1 MQLFRF
7 KSLKWNLVAFSGL
20 VLVGFFAAVTVLF
33 SGSMRSD
40 LWQEKKAMVENLVK
54 SQMGVL
60 EHYHELQQSGALTEK
75 EAKQKAK
82 AFLEQSRYGDRGKGY
97 FWINDMQP
105 AMIMHPYKPQLNGK
119 DLSGVSDPNGVHLF
133 NEMVDTVRSGT
144 GGFVEYSW
152 QYFDNQNRIEPKLS
166 YVQGFS
172 PWGWIVGTG
181 VYVND
186 VQEMVL
192 GNLYQNTAI
201 GIVIMLFA
209 LGAMYFLSQRQTKP
223 IVQAAGFAQKL
234 SSQDLQEDELEIQRQ
249 DELGTLAR
257 SLSHTAK
264 DIRNRFSFAEGVL
277 QNMPLPCVVGD
288 ESNRITFV
296 NQPIIDFIEL
306 EGKPEDFH
314 GMSVAEFFY
323 NDPNH
328 PTITGKAY
336 KERREIVGV
345 QTEVTTR
352 KGNTAFAQIDAA
364 PLFDAKGSIIGSFA
378 AFSDLSQL
386 KKQEQEIEK
395 QNERME
401 QAASEASQISEQLSS
416 SAEELSSQVE
426 QASRGAE
433 EQKKRASEA
442 ATAMEEMNSNV
453 IEVSKNASSSAEAA
467 ENTKEKAQNGVQSVE
482 KSIELMRQVQE
493 KARGLEQDMS
503 EMQQQAD
510 GISEIMTTISDI
522 ADQAKLLAGNGA
534 SEAARA
540 GESGEGFAVVAD
552 EVRKLAEKTM
562 SATQEV
568 GSYIQT
574 IQKSAKSNTESSQA
588 VTQAVNENMELSEQA
603 GQVLKEMLD
612 LAQSTADQVSNIA
625 TAAEEQSSASEQIN
639 QSTEEVNRIAQET
652 ADAMNQ
658 SAQAITELSQLAQ
671 KLNQTIAQIQKAK
684 EDLQEAKDE

>member
-1 MQLFRF
+1 MRFIRF
-7 KSLKWNLVAFSGL
+7 KSFKWSLLAFSGL
-20 VLVGFFAAVTVLF
+20 VLAGFFVAITVQF
-33 SGSMRSD
+33 SGSVRSD

-60 EHYHELQQSGALTEK
+60 ERYHELQQKGVLSEE
-75 EAKQKAK
+75 EAKEKAK
-82 AFLEQSRYGDRGKGY
+82 AFIEQSRYGERNKGY
-97 FWINDMQP
+97 FWINDMEP
-105 AMIMHPYKPQLNGK
+105 SMVMHPYKPELNGN
-119 DLSGVSDPNGVHLF
+119 DLSGVSDPNEVYLF
-133 NEMVDTVRSGT
+133 NEMVDTVRT
-144 GGFVEYSW
+144 KNGGFVEYAW
-152 QYFDNQNRIEPKLS
+152 QYYGNADRIEPKLS

-172 PWGWIVGTG
+172 PWGWVLGTG

-186 VQEMVL
+186 VQETVL
-192 GNLYQNTAI
+192 GNLYANTGI
-201 GIVIMLFA
+201 GLGLMLLA
-209 LGAMYFLSQRQTKP
+209 MSAMYLLCHRQTQP
-223 IVQAAGFAQKL
+223 ISQAAAFAEKL
-234 SSQDLQEDELEIQRQ
+234 SSRDLEEDELDLERQ
-249 DELGTLAR
+249 DEIGTLAR
-257 SLSHTAK
+257 SLSHTAR

-288 ESNRITFV
+288 EENKITFV

-306 EGKPEDFH
+306 DGKPEDYL
-314 GMSVAEFFY
+314 GMSIAKFFY
-323 NDPNH
+323 NDEGKQ
-328 PTITGKAY
+328 TITGKAF
-336 KERREIVGV
+336 KEQRKIIGV
-345 QTEVTTR
+345 QTEVATR
-352 KGNTAFAQIDAA
+352 KGNAAFAQIDAA
-364 PLFDAKGSIIGSFA
+364 PLFDLKGKAIGSFA

-386 KKQEQEIEK
+386 KKQEKEIEE

-401 QAASEASQISEQLSS
+401 QAAGEASEISEQLSS

-453 IEVSKNASSSAEAA
+453 IEVSKNAASSAEAA
-467 ENTKEKAQNGVQSVE
+467 ENTKEKARSGVQSVE

-493 KARGLEQDMS
+493 KAQGLEQDMS
-503 EMQQQAD
+503 QMQQQAE

-522 ADQAKLLAGNGA
+522 ADQTNLLALNA
-534 SEAARA
+534 AIEAARA
-540 GESGEGFAVVAD
+540 GESGKGFAVVAD

-568 GSYIQT
+568 GSSIEA
-574 IQKSAKSNTESSQA
+574 IQKSAKSNTES
-588 VTQAVNENMELSEQA
+588 TQAVSRAVDENMELSEQA
-603 GQVLKEMLD
+603 GQVLQEMLE

-625 TAAEEQSSASEQIN
+625 TAAEQQSSASEQIS

-671 KLNQTIAQIQKAK
+671 KLNETIERIKKAK
-684 EDLQEAKDE
+684 ENLEGVKQE